1 MGDWRG
7 DAAKAANFTYKRE
20 CVSTDFKE
28 ILIIAIFLPLNFRDI
43 TLSHYNNKKRVEGY
57 FRIIYNI
64 YNILS
69 PLNFPKKVAIFAG
82 CFF

>member
-7 DAAKAANFTYKRE
+7 DAAKAANLTYKRE

-69 PLNFPKKVAIFAG
+69 PLISPKKVAIFAG

>member
-7 DAAKAANFTYKRE
+7 NAAKAANLPYKRE

-57 FRIIYNI
+57 FRIV

-69 PLNFPKKVAIFAG
+69 PLISPKKVAIFAG
-82 CFF
+82 CFFLVT

>member
-43 TLSHYNNKKRVEGY
+43 TLSHYNNKKRVDGILELY
-57 FRIIYNI
+57 IIYTI
-64 YNILS
+64 YYH
-69 PLNFPKKVAIFAG
+69 P
-82 CFF
+82 